1 MKTVLNG
8 FVVYALAL
16 LLNKSYALKPF
27 REWFRTKA
35 VEVGAENFYAKGP
48 DGEPL
53 IEDANEQQEVQGY
66 DFISCAM
73 CTGLW
78 IAGLVCLKEKSL
90 RSTLA
95 AYGISYFLRTQ
106 ERP

>member
-16 LLNKSYALKPF
+16 LLNKSYVFKSF

-35 VEVGAENFYAKGP
+35 VELKAENFYAKGP
-48 DGEPL
+48 DGTPL
-53 IEDANEQQEVQGY
+53 IEDPNEQQEVEGY